1 MWIYYLDNFINNDYL
16 IIGDNYI
23 VKFDCNSPDYL
34 IYNYFGSELL
44 YQKEKFK

>member
-23 VKFDCNSPDYL
+23 VKFDSNSPDYL